1 MPKYTPWTWSAPH
14 GRHYSYLIAD
24 DGTTVLDTLWAGP
37 SAASAASTTETTS
50 DSTPRS
56 QTSARYSKGS
66 ASSSHGSSLGANYT
80 YAKQDPSGSTHEEED
95 EEEDVDEGDDDAE
108 EEEEEEDPAAAAQA
122 AAVAARPDSG
132 VASYIQQQAAYASAY
147 GRTQQPSVSSTSQY
161 SKYQYATT
169 QYGASSAY
177 QTQYS
182 TNNQYQSPRN
192 AMSTLPLD
200 VQATIG
206 YKDRRFIQ
214 TGADRNET
222 EQLDTRKTPKC
233 QK

>member
-24 DGTTVLDTLWAGP
+24 DGTTVLDTLWAGHP
-37 SAASAASTTETTS
+37 AASTASTAEATS

-56 QTSARYSKGS
+56 STTASYSKTS

-80 YAKQDPSGSTHEEED
+80 YGANQAPSGSTHEEED
-95 EEEDVDEGDDDAE
+95 EEEDGDEGDDDG
-108 EEEEEEDPAAAAQA
+108 EEEEEDPAAAAQA
-122 AAVAARPDSG
+122 TTVATRPDSG
-132 VASYIQQQAAYASAY
+132 IASYTPQQASYASAY
-147 GRTQQPSVSSTSQY
+147 AKPRQPSVSQNSQY
-161 SKYQYATT
+161 SNYQYSAT

-177 QTQYS
+177 PPQTQYS
-182 TNNQYQSPRN
+182 SNNQYQSPRN
-192 AMSTLPLD
+192 TISTLPPD

-222 EQLDTRKTPKC
+222 EQLDTRKNP
-233 QK
+233 